1 VINNVI
7 TILSK
12 GSFSTALVSE
22 IVKSVLI
29 YQYMQADVLQ
39 VLQKN
44 FDTEL
49 AQTFIDNTKS
59 AIKAIVE
66 QLQRNR
72 LI

>member
-1 VINNVI
+1 
-7 TILSK
+7 
-12 GSFSTALVSE
+12 
-22 IVKSVLI
+22 
-29 YQYMQADVLQ
+29 MQADVLQ